1 MNWILRNTR
10 VQGYAEIVDIA
21 IDAGKIAAV
30 ATNLPDS
37 GDQEWDLA
45 GRVLLPGLVDCHTH
59 LDKAYTGAVNHS
71 GTLLEAIDV
80 WRQTKLTRGRKDLL
94 SAARRA
100 LEQAT
105 LHGVTALRT
114 HVDAELASDLVAV
127 EALLSLREETRH
139 QIDLQIVVLG
149 SASQSAEFA
158 TTMRTALDMG
168 ADCIGGAPAITPD
181 PLADLDAIFA
191 LAERT
196 GKPIDLHIDETEDP
210 HMLTLAALAE
220 RTLAHGLQGQ
230 VTAGHCCSLAFV
242 DEPTAGKVI
251 DAVAAAQIHIVTLPL
266 CNLVLMG
273 RGHRPVPRGVTRV
286 KELLAAGVTVS
297 AASDNVQDPFNPFG
311 SHDLLHIA
319 QLTAATAHMTGIDE
333 LSQCLDMVTTH
344 PARLFGHSGRIA
356 PGKVADLVVLDT
368 QTPLEAVTAPPLRL
382 ATFKR
387 GKLVVKTEV
396 MREFV
401 IRDP

>member
-30 ATNLPDS
+30 AANLPDS

-59 LDKAYTGAVNHS
+59 LDKAYLGAANHS

-80 WRQTKLTRGRKDLL
+80 WRQVKLTRGRKDFLD
-94 SAARRA
+94 AARRA
-100 LEQAT
+100 LQQAI
-105 LHGVTALRT
+105 LNGVTALRT
-114 HVDAELASDLVAV
+114 HVDTEVSSDLVAV
-127 EALLSLREETRH
+127 EALLSLREEVHR
-139 QIDLQIVVLG
+139 QIDLQIVALG
-149 SASQSAEFA
+149 LISLSDECAQ
-158 TTMRTALDMG
+158 TMKTALEMG
-168 ADCIGGAPAITPD
+168 VDFVGGAPAITPD
-181 PLADLDAIFA
+181 PIADLDATFA

-210 HMLTLAALAE
+210 AMLTLAALAE

-230 VTAGHCCSLAFV
+230 ITAGHCCSLAFV
-242 DEPTAGKVI
+242 DEPTAGRVI
-251 DAVAAAQIHIVTLPL
+251 DAVAAAQIHVVTLPL

-273 RGHRPVPRGVTRV
+273 RSHRPIPRGVTRV

-311 SHDLLHIA
+311 SHDLLQIA
-319 QLTAATAHMTGIDE
+319 QLTAAAAHMTGIDE

-356 PGKVADLVVLDT
+356 PGEVADLVVLDT
-368 QTPLEAVTAPPLRL
+368 RTPLEAVTAPPLRL

-396 MREFV
+396 TRNWGE
-401 IRDP
+401 